1 MALFYHLYIWF
12 PTPQKGWN
20 NRFRVA
26 TFIITQGRDGR
37 NQRYDCIP
45 LLVYKWLR
53 HRQDYSDLLYQGG
66 ISPCWFLLL
75 GPTKLAKP
83 HQARVLD
90 IRFWRIPQIYHLLA
104 KFYCN
109 MTFYVSRGSTPESSF
124 SSPMFLCHHV
134 WCVTADSQP
143 PVLGRTIG
151 SLMSRALKSTEIIAV
166 LSTNHP
172 ETSHGK
178 PQEVA
183 LQDVAPLKCVD
194 VLFK

>member
-53 HRQDYSDLLYQGG
+53 HRQGLFGLVIPGWDF
-66 ISPCWFLLL
+66 PCWFLLL

-90 IRFWRIPQIYHLLA
+90 IRFWRIPQIYHLIA

-109 MTFYVSRGSTPESSF
+109 MTFYVSR
-124 SSPMFLCHHV
+124 
-134 WCVTADSQP
+134 
-143 PVLGRTIG
+143 
-151 SLMSRALKSTEIIAV
+151 
-166 LSTNHP
+166 
-172 ETSHGK
+172 
-178 PQEVA
+178 
-183 LQDVAPLKCVD
+183 VAPLSRRFHHPCFCVIMFD
-194 VLFK
+194 AWRQIPSHQFWEEP